1 MLVSIVVAA
10 FNAEKTV
17 AETLQSLIDQT
28 YRDKE
33 IIFTNDGSRDST
45 PKILDDFADGYP
57 GLVRYLP

>member
-1 MLVSIVVAA
+1 MLVSIVMAA

-17 AETLQSLIDQT
+17 AETLQSLIDRT

-33 IIFTNDGSRDST
+33 IIVTNDGSQDST